1 MSNASNKPQVMDEE
15 RLMELVKLFEGF
27 TQASSTF
34 AQSYAA
40 LEQRIAQLSNQLEE
54 QSFLLERTA
63 GFLSSVLAHV
73 QVGIVVVDMDGRVS
87 LFNEEAERL
96 TGLLTEDVI
105 GGFYGDI
112 FPAPV
117 NEPTS
122 AIYTLTHGSV
132 IESRERDL
140 SHTDGNTLPVRFS
153 TAWIYGDDGQP
164 FGVLEFFED
173 LRPLR
178 ELQTR
183 MQQSASL
190 AALGEMAAQVAHEL
204 RNPLAGVQGFAQF
217 LQEDIEETHPSRK
230 IAEKIMVGVKDI
242 DRIAS
247 RLLEFTRPMSPNCQE
262 VDLCEILEQETELA
276 RAELA
281 DREDVALEL
290 EVPRERVKVWCDGSL
305 IKQAVL
311 NLLKNAMQ
319 ALNESGGKILISL
332 HWDLLRNRVHIMV
345 SDNGIGIEE
354 GTLPKIFNPFFT
366 TRSQGTGLGLAMV
379 KKIVEA
385 HRGTIDV
392 TSRLGERTNF
402 LIELPI
408 ARGE

>member
-1 MSNASNKPQVMDEE
+1 MSDASNKPQVLDEE

-54 QSFLLERTA
+54 QSYLLERTA

-73 QVGIVVVDMDGRVS
+73 PVGIVVVDMDGRIS

-96 TGLLTEDVI
+96 TGLLAEDVI
-105 GGFYGDI
+105 GKFYGDML
-112 FPAPV
+112 PAPV

-122 AIYTLTHGSV
+122 AIYTLTNGSE
-132 IESRERDL
+132 IDSRERDL
-140 SHTDGNTLPVRFS
+140 ARPDGDGLPVRFS
-153 TAWIYGDDGQP
+153 TAWIYGDDAQP

-178 ELQTR
+178 ELQIR

-217 LQEDIEETHPSRK
+217 LQEDIKESHPAHK

-242 DRIAS
+242 ERIAS
-247 RLLEFTRPMSPNCQE
+247 RLLEFTRPMSLNCQE
-262 VDLCEILEQETELA
+262 IDLCEILEQEAELA

-281 DREDVALEL
+281 ERNDVSLEL
-290 EVPRERVKVWCDGSL
+290 EIPRERVKVWCDGSL
-305 IKQAVL
+305 LKQAVL

-319 ALNESGGKILISL
+319 ALKEAGGKIFVSL
-332 HWDLLRNRVHIMV
+332 YWDLLRNRVHILV
-345 SDNGIGIEE
+345 SDNGVGIGDE
-354 GTLPKIFNPFFT
+354 TLSKIFNPFFT
-366 TRSQGTGLGLAMV
+366 TRTQGTGLGLSMV
-379 KKIVEA
+379 KKIVDA

-392 TSRLGERTNF
+392 TSTPGEGTNF
-402 LIELPI
+402 RIELPI